1 MRAARFVAQLIHA
14 GALSQGNR
22 FRDGT
27 RGPSAIRSI
36 GRQMQ
41 FYRGPREYPLPFQM
55 ARTEIDEAIAG
66 FAAAA
71 TQAREAGFDGVEIHR
86 ANVISSI
93 SS

>member
-14 GALSQGNR
+14 GALSHGNR

-27 RGPSAIRSI
+27 RGPSAIRPI
-36 GRQMQ
+36 GRQMH
-41 FYRGPREYPLPFQM
+41 FYRGPGDPLPFQM
-55 ARTEIDEAIAG
+55 TRTEIDEAIAG

-71 TQAREAGFDGVEIHR
+71 TQAREAGFDGVEIHG